1 MNRAPAPSTPT
12 DYAFPV
18 LEPGDVISDYTVDA
32 LLGRGASADVYL
44 VHHTGRGDAAAC
56 KVLHTDPTRHP
67 RTRERFA
74 REFTIAAML
83 DHPHIVAMYQQGEMP
98 ARPLAHPMLWM
109 TMQYID
115 GPESSVLAPRP
126 GQEPD
131 IASVLRASRQIADAL
146 DYAHSMDVLHR
157 DVKPANI
164 LLSSDYRDAYLND
177 FGIAQLIDDVLPLAR
192 NGRISGSIAY
202 AAPELLQG
210 QQLTPRTD
218 LYALACTMVEW
229 MTSVPPYPRSTPFA
243 ITYAHLHDPAPSLSR
258 RRRWL
263 PSGLDSIFAKALA
276 KDAAARYDSC
286 TAFVDIVSHMLR
298 DVPAPP
304 ARPTGHRWRRDR
316 S

>member
-1 MNRAPAPSTPT
+1 M
-12 DYAFPV
+12 F
-18 LEPGDVISDYTVDA
+18 EPGDVVADYTVDT
-32 LLGRGASADVYL
+32 LLGRGASADVYR
-44 VHHTGRGDAAAC
+44 VHHTGRTDAVAL
-56 KVLHTDPTRHP
+56 KVLHTDPTGHP

-83 DHPHIVAMYQQGEMP
+83 HHPHIVAMYQQGEIP
-98 ARPLAHPMLWM
+98 SRPLAHPTLWM

-115 GPESSVLAPRP
+115 GSESSVLSPKP

-131 IASVLRASRQIADAL
+131 TSSILRAAGQIAAAL

-164 LLSSDYRDAYLND
+164 LLSADHCNAFLND

-192 NGRISGSIAY
+192 NGRIRGSIAY

-210 QQLTPRTD
+210 QQLTAATD

-229 MTSVPPYPRSTPFA
+229 LTSVPPYPRGTPFA
-243 ITYAHLHDPAPSLSR
+243 ITYAHLHDPVPSLSR

-276 KDAAARYDSC
+276 KDPAARYDSC
-286 TAFVDIVSHMLR
+286 TELVEIVTHMLR
-298 DVPAPP
+298 DVPVPP
-304 ARPTGHRWRRDR
+304 DRPAGPRWPWDR
-316 S
+316 N

>member
-1 MNRAPAPSTPT
+1 M
-12 DYAFPV
+12 F
-18 LEPGDVISDYTVDA
+18 EPGDVVADYTVDT
-32 LLGRGASADVYL
+32 LLGRGASADVYR
-44 VHHTGRGDAAAC
+44 VHHTGYTDAIAL
-56 KVLHTDPTRHP
+56 KVLHTDPTEHP

-83 DHPHIVAMYQQGEMP
+83 DHPHIVAMYQQGEIP
-98 ARPLAHPMLWM
+98 ARPLAHPTLWM
-109 TMQYID
+109 AMQYID
-115 GPESSVLAPRP
+115 GSESSVLTPKP
-126 GQEPD
+126 GCEPD
-131 IASVLRASRQIADAL
+131 TASILRAAGQIAAAL

-164 LLSSDYRDAYLND
+164 LLSADHCNAYLND

-192 NGRISGSIAY
+192 NGRIRGSIAY

-210 QQLTPRTD
+210 QQLTPATD

-229 MTSVPPYPRSTPFA
+229 LTSVPPYPRDTPFA
-243 ITYAHLHDPAPSLSR
+243 ITYAHLHDPVPSLSR

-286 TAFVDIVSHMLR
+286 TELIEIVTHMLH
-298 DVPAPP
+298 DVPVPP
-304 ARPTGHRWRRDR
+304 DRPAGLRWPWDR
-316 S
+316 N

>member
-1 MNRAPAPSTPT
+1 M
-12 DYAFPV
+12 

-44 VHHTGRGDAAAC
+44 VHHTGGTDAAAC
-56 KVLHTDPTRHP
+56 KVLHTDPASHP

-83 DHPHIVAMYQQGEMP
+83 DHPHIVAMYQQGEIP
-98 ARPLAHPMLWM
+98 ARPLNHPTLWM

-115 GPESSVLAPRP
+115 GPESSVLIPTPA
-126 GQEPD
+126 QEPD
-131 IASVLRASRQIADAL
+131 IASVLRVSQQIADAL

-164 LLSSDYRDAYLND
+164 LLSADHRNAFLSD
-177 FGIAQLIDDVLPLAR
+177 FGIAQLIDDVSPLAR
-192 NGRISGSIAY
+192 NGRVRGSIAY

-210 QQLTPRTD
+210 QQLTPATD

-229 MTSVPPYPRSTPFA
+229 LTSVPPYPRGTPFA
-243 ITYAHLHDPAPSLSR
+243 ITYAHLHDPVPSLSR

-286 TAFVDIVSHMLR
+286 AELVAIVYRMLR
-298 DVPAPP
+298 DVPVPP
-304 ARPTGHRWRRDR
+304 ARPAGHRWPWDR
-316 S
+316 N